1 MGIFQPAAVKEL
13 TAKLDALNKSQAVIE
28 FDLDGNILFA
38 NENFLAAMGYSL
50 DEIRGRHHS
59 IFIDDAYK
67 QSPEYKEFWAK
78 LNSGIYQAGEFKRI
92 GKGGREVWIQA
103 SYNPIIGSNG
113 KAIKVIKYAADIT
126 QSKMQNAD
134 YLGQISAVN
143 KSQAVIE
150 FELDGTIRFAN
161 ENFLKTVGYE
171 LDEIKGR
178 HHAMFV
184 ESSMANSPE
193 YKKMWSDL
201 KDGKYQAGE
210 YKRIGKGGKEI
221 WIQASY
227 NPILDMNGKPFKV
240 VKYATDISGQRELLA
255 NVQTLINKNL
265 EEIASAVGEAE
276 TQSSSATLASTGTL
290 ANVQAV
296 ASGAEE
302 MNASVAEIAASM
314 NKSAIAVDQVV
325 GQAQKAD
332 EASQRLMVSTQAMG
346 GIVELIQNIAGQINL
361 LSLNATIEAARA
373 GEAGKGFAV
382 VAGEVKNLARQA
394 ADATLQISKEIED
407 MRNVANDVA
416 QSLEEIKHSVEDVRN
431 HITVTASAV
440 EEQTAVTRDIS
451 SNMQSASTAV
461 AEINDSISVIHE
473 ATKLAEKAMRQT
485 QEAARNI
492 AS

>member
-13 TAKLDALNKSQAVIE
+13 TAKLEALNKSQAVIE
-28 FDLDGNILFA
+28 FDLDGNILYA
-38 NENFLAAMGYSL
+38 NGNFLTAMGYTL
-50 DEIRGRHHS
+50 DEIRGRHHGM
-59 IFIDDAYK
+59 FVDDAYK
-67 QSPEYKEFWAK
+67 QSAEYKEFWSK

-113 KAIKVIKYAADIT
+113 KPVKVIKYAADIT

-150 FELDGTIRFAN
+150 FDLDGTIRFAN
-161 ENFLKTVGYE
+161 ENFLKTVGYD
-171 LDEIKGR
+171 LDEIKGQ
-178 HHAMFV
+178 HHSMFV
-184 ESSMANSPE
+184 ERSLANSPE
-193 YKKMWSDL
+193 YKKFWSDL
-201 KDGKYQAGE
+201 KDGQYKSGE
-210 YKRIGKGGKEI
+210 YKRLGKGGKEI

-227 NPILDMNGKPFKV
+227 NPIMDMNGKPFKV

-276 TQSSSATLASTGTL
+276 TQSSSATVASTGTL

-314 NKSAIAVDQVV
+314 NKSAMAVDQVV

-416 QSLEEIKHSVEDVRN
+416 KSLEEIKHSVEDVRN

-461 AEINDSISVIHE
+461 AEINESINVIHE
-473 ATKLAEKAMRQT
+473 ATRQAEKAMRQT